1 MAAFNFLSGPAMDFV
16 RQQQTQQRQT
26 ASTPTATTAAPQPN
40 TGYAS
45 PAQSLQTGNY
55 QAASAPTTVGWGS
68 APSNI
73 QDLPTALMQQGWKL
87 ASQPYQQYNGD
98 RLANFSTE
106 QNQAMDMI
114 TKRATQGDPTMQAGA
129 GMVQNTLNGQYM
141 DPNSN
146 PYLKGTFDAMS
157 GRMADAYARGTG
169 AQTMAQFNNAGAY
182 GGSAMQEVQKAN
194 NTAFADSL
202 GQLANQVYGD
212 NYQQERSRQLQA
224 GLMAPTYGNQ
234 AYTDAAALQGVGA
247 QKQAQDQTKLDMNY
261 SDWQNA
267 KNWPYAGFDMLSGLT
282 GASTQAAQ
290 LAQQADQFNRQNK
303 SSSAV
308 NWLGGGLGLL
318 GTLNDTNVG
327 GSSLLDHAWNWLGS
341 GSNSNNN
348 ILDNLF

>member
-1 MAAFNFLSGPAMDFV
+1 MATNNMGFL
-16 RQQQTQQRQT
+16 
-26 ASTPTATTAAPQPN
+26 
-40 TGYAS
+40 
-45 PAQSLQTGNY
+45 TGNY
-55 QAASAPTTVGWGS
+55 QAATAPNTVNWGS
-68 APSNI
+68 APGSI
-73 QDLPTALMQQGWKL
+73 QDLPTSLMQQGWKL

-114 TKRATQGDPTMQAGA
+114 TKRATQGDPTIQAGA

-141 DPNSN
+141 NPDSN
-146 PYLKGTFDAMS
+146 PYLKGTYDAMA

-234 AYTDAAALQGVGA
+234 AYTDAAALQGVGT

-267 KNWPYAGFDMLSGLT
+267 KNWPYAGYDMLSGLT
-282 GASTQAAQ
+282 GAGTNAAQ
-290 LAQQADQFNRQNK
+290 LAQQADQFNRQN
-303 SSSAV
+303 SSSNTA

-318 GTLNDTNVG
+318 GTLGSTNIGGTNLLDKAWSGIWGDG
-327 GSSLLDHAWNWLGS
+327 GSGA
-341 GSNSNNN
+341 
-348 ILDNLF
+348 LDNLIDYSGLF